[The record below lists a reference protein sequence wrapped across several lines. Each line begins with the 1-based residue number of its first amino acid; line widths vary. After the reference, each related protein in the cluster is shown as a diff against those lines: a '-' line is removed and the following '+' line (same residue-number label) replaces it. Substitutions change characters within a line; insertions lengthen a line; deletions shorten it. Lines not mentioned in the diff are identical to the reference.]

1 MTNRI
6 PMYAKL
12 KRYIYGLI
20 AENYEKKQF
29 KLPSEN
35 ILCTTFGVSR
45 ITVKKALDDIES
57 EGYIIRKKGAG
68 TFINENAD
76 FSDIA
81 EFKSASGEK
90 PKGEIM
96 KNKKTLGLILPDIN
110 SKYSLRIIS
119 GVQEAAIK
127 AGWDV
132 ILSSTMYDKNLEETA
147 IKKLL
152 VYVDGIIVSPID
164 YSLYNKEI
172 LKLSLKNFPLV
183 VLDNTMKGLDT
194 DAVSSD
200 NKNASFQAT
209 QYFLNRGKKR
219 VGIITQPP
227 QNVLTLLERLNGYKK
242 ALAAHGL
249 PYCPELVMDSLEN
262 YDKNAIKK
270 LNAYF
275 DSAPRLDSL
284 LAFNYETGI
293 SAIKAVMQRKDLGF
307 TTDDI
312 IIFDEEFEEIYDL
325 LKIKINYIKQDAKKI
340 GATAFKLILEQIN
353 DPLRLHKKLSVE
365 AKFVLH

>member
-1 MTNRI
+1 
-6 PMYAKL
+6 
-12 KRYIYGLI
+12 
-20 AENYEKKQF
+20 
-29 KLPSEN
+29 
-35 ILCTTFGVSR
+35 
-45 ITVKKALDDIES
+45 
-57 EGYIIRKKGAG
+57 
-68 TFINENAD
+68 
-76 FSDIA
+76 
-81 EFKSASGEK
+81 
-90 PKGEIM
+90 
-96 KNKKTLGLILPDIN
+96 
-110 SKYSLRIIS
+110 
-119 GVQEAAIK
+119 
-127 AGWDV
+127 
-132 ILSSTMYDKNLEETA
+132 
-147 IKKLL
+147 
-152 VYVDGIIVSPID
+152 
-164 YSLYNKEI
+164 
-172 LKLSLKNFPLV
+172 
-183 VLDNTMKGLDT
+183 MKGLDT

-209 QYFLNRGKKR
+209 EYFLSRGKKR

-340 GATAFKLILEQIN
+340 A
-353 DPLRLHKKLSVE
+353 
-365 AKFVLH
+365 